1 MSLKSDKL
9 TEQMKPLLLASE
21 EKSGIMISFQ
31 PQHMVETKVSSKI
44 GKVKQLSIL
53 AKVSSRDGCRD
64 SILAKGTQNLLAPF
78 GKKQKYFLACPEISK
93 VLFLVLMGP

>member
-44 GKVKQLSIL
+44 GKVMQLSIL
-53 AKVSSRDGCRD
+53 AKVSSKNGCRGHPKFD
-64 SILAKGTQNLLAPF
+64 GSIWQKTKILLRRRLALKSQNFCL
-78 GKKQKYFLACPEISK
+78 Y
-93 VLFLVLMGP
+93 LFWGCS

>member
-53 AKVSSRDGCRD
+53 ANVSSQDSCRD
-64 SILAKGTQNLLAPF
+64 SIQRHPKFDGSI
-78 GKKQKYFLACPEISK
+78 GQKTKIIPSLP
-93 VLFLVLMGP
+93 

>member
-31 PQHMVETKVSSKI
+31 PQHMVETKVSIEI
-44 GKVKQLSIL
+44 GEVKQVSIM
-53 AKVSSRDGCRD
+53 AVASSSRTY
-64 SILAKGTQNLLAPF
+64 KVV
-78 GKKQKYFLACPEISK
+78 EIQ
-93 VLFLVLMGP
+93 L

>member
-44 GKVKQLSIL
+44 GKSKATLNHGKSI
-53 AKVSSRDGCRD
+53 K
-64 SILAKGTQNLLAPF
+64 
-78 GKKQKYFLACPEISK
+78 
-93 VLFLVLMGP
+93 